1 MALCM
6 AERRQV
12 RCDYTK
18 FILESLIEANLKNS
32 AKNKLYMNAGPM
44 LTRVAYQALVMIKD
58 LPVASSQASLI
69 QQAKY
74 VSKAVR
80 TTSSAASSRSTRLKK
95 SSSEEERTDT
105 DKEQDS
111 QEFAQEDVRKEVDAV
126 GPSEYERSDEEDT
139 STPLEKRSQKP
150 RSREQVLMDE
160 AMARVE
166 ARRKELADARA
177 AKTAKS
183 ARPMTMEE
191 ARKIRIEK
199 AKAIQKKRRRI
210 EEVKKAQEEAEA
222 AQAARTQEKELAR
235 EKIKEA
241 LSRKAKEP
249 VLEPTQGS
257 PKRPR
262 QEEEEEL
269 EHIQADP
276 IPPSPIS
283 IPPAP
288 PSSPIIPFSLAST
301 PQTPPSPSPLDIPKS
316 PPAPTSP
323 QQQPFFAEPFETP
336 TSLPEETAQPMDK
349 IEEEKQTD
357 GEQHQPTDVDVPIL
371 IIQEDEPTN
380 EEAIQEVKSFFL
392 KIQAEECFEFVKLQ
406 FRFLVMLCTLR
417 LETEI
422 TGSRSVTGLDSG
434 SGFLFCICCDWLV
447 SGYWLFSG
455 FLDCYWLVSGFLD
468 CDWTGYWLVGLVTGS
483 GSGPRLVSP
492 ITGMVSSSG
501 SGPALAYGL
510 EGQRDLSRVGDNEAA
525 KPNKEDGYE
534 SRSGSDNLEG
544 ASGDEQDPEHAR
556 PNKKRY
562 HRHAP
567 AVIQELEAFFKEC
580 PHPDEKQRQD
590 LSRRLNLHTRQVKF
604 WFQNRRTQMKAQQ
617 ERHENNILRQE
628 NERLRAENFTIRE
641 AMRNASCPTCGGPT
655 AIEMSLEEQQI
666 RFENARMREELERLY
681 SMNGRLYG
689 PRLLTGA
696 SPTAT
701 VPYATPPTHEA
712 TLGMFQSRELQ
723 LSAMSGFA
731 ENRERARPLTSLE
744 KNMITELAVVAM
756 EEFMKMVHASQPL
769 WVPAP
774 ELGCE
779 TRETLDFS
787 EYLNQFPRGIG
798 PKPEGY
804 RSEAT
809 REMGVV
815 VADAHS
821 IVESFLDVTRWIEF
835 FPCIVSRAE
844 VGAVISAGTPVSRN
858 GALQLMFAELQV
870 PSPLV
875 PTRQLYFLRYC
886 KMFTE
891 GMWAVVD
898 VSVDN
903 LRGDSPSITNKYRR
917 RPSGCL
923 IQQLPSGFSKVSWV
937 EHSEFDDS
945 TIHQLYRP
953 LVVTGMAF
961 GAHRW
966 VSTLRRQCERRT
978 MMMPNLLTA
987 RGLSPE
993 DVRNLGLFKLAQR
1006 MTTQL
1011 CSNVSSSSTWTT
1023 LSGNNGEEEVRVLT
1037 RESSSENPYEPSGMV
1052 LSAATSIWLPV
1063 SPQQV
1068 FDFLI
1073 SPTAR
1078 SKWDVLSLNG
1088 CMEELVS
1095 VSKGSDPG
1103 NYVSLL
1109 QQPGKGSAGNML
1121 IFQECCSDASGSS
1134 FVYAPVDATHMET
1147 VMTSPADAS
1156 IASVPIL
1163 PSGFVIL
1170 PDGRGSSGLHGGS
1183 SGLHGAGATEDR
1195 FSGGS
1200 YAGGS
1205 LVTIAF
1211 QILVNSMP
1219 KSKLTLESINTVNTL
1234 ICNTIRNIKAALL
1247 GDDISTTLDI
1257 KP

>member
-1 MALCM
+1 MNLGDFGIAGTHHNGGLSVKSFL
-6 AERRQV
+6 ASGSRAY
-12 RCDYTK
+12 CDT
-18 FILESLIEANLKNS
+18 
-32 AKNKLYMNAGPM
+32 
-44 LTRVAYQALVMIKD
+44 V
-58 LPVASSQASLI
+58 
-69 QQAKY
+69 
-74 VSKAVR
+74 
-80 TTSSAASSRSTRLKK
+80 
-95 SSSEEERTDT
+95 
-105 DKEQDS
+105 
-111 QEFAQEDVRKEVDAV
+111 
-126 GPSEYERSDEEDT
+126 
-139 STPLEKRSQKP
+139 
-150 RSREQVLMDE
+150 
-160 AMARVE
+160 
-166 ARRKELADARA
+166 
-177 AKTAKS
+177 
-183 ARPMTMEE
+183 TMP
-191 ARKIRIEK
+191 I
-199 AKAIQKKRRRI
+199 
-210 EEVKKAQEEAEA
+210 
-222 AQAARTQEKELAR
+222 
-235 EKIKEA
+235 
-241 LSRKAKEP
+241 
-249 VLEPTQGS
+249 GS
-257 PKRPR
+257 
-262 QEEEEEL
+262 
-269 EHIQADP
+269 I
-276 IPPSPIS
+276 
-283 IPPAP
+283 AP
-288 PSSPIIPFSLAST
+288 PSI
-301 PQTPPSPSPLDIPKS
+301 
-316 PPAPTSP
+316 
-323 QQQPFFAEPFETP
+323 
-336 TSLPEETAQPMDK
+336 
-349 IEEEKQTD
+349 
-357 GEQHQPTDVDVPIL
+357 
-371 IIQEDEPTN
+371 
-380 EEAIQEVKSFFL
+380 
-392 KIQAEECFEFVKLQ
+392 
-406 FRFLVMLCTLR
+406 
-417 LETEI
+417 
-422 TGSRSVTGLDSG
+422 
-434 SGFLFCICCDWLV
+434 
-447 SGYWLFSG
+447 
-455 FLDCYWLVSGFLD
+455 
-468 CDWTGYWLVGLVTGS
+468 
-483 GSGPRLVSP
+483 
-492 ITGMVSSSG
+492 
-501 SGPALAYGL
+501 SGPASLLSRQACSTIYTASGLSLALAHGL
-510 EGQRDLSRVGDNEAA
+510 EGQRDLSRVGDNDAV

-580 PHPDEKQRQD
+580 PHPDEKQRQE

-681 SMNGRLYG
+681 SMNGRFYG
-689 PRLLTGA
+689 ARLPTGA

-701 VPYATPPTHEA
+701 VPYVTPPPTQEA
-712 TLGMFQSRELQ
+712 TLDMFQSRELQ
-723 LSAMSGFA
+723 LSALSGCA
-731 ENRERARPLTSLE
+731 ENRKRARPLTSLE

-774 ELGCE
+774 ELRCG

-809 REMGVV
+809 RETGVV

-886 KMFTE
+886 KMFAE

-903 LRGDSPSITNKYRR
+903 LRGDSPSIINKYRR

-953 LVVTGMAF
+953 LVVSGMAF

-978 MMMPNLLTA
+978 ATMPNLLTA

-1103 NYVSLL
+1103 NYISLL
-1109 QQPGKGSAGNML
+1109 QPGKGSAGNML

-1170 PDGRGSSGLHGGS
+1170 PDGRGSSGIC
-1183 SGLHGAGATEDR
+1183 GAGVTEDR
-1195 FSGGS
+1195 FGGNS

-1234 ICNTIRNIKAALL
+1234 ICNTIRNIKAALS

>member
-1 MALCM
+1 MPIGSIAPPN
-6 AERRQV
+6 AI
-12 RCDYTK
+12 TGPA
-18 FILESLIEANLKNS
+18 SL
-32 AKNKLYMNAGPM
+32 
-44 LTRVAYQALVMIKD
+44 LTRQARNSIYT
-58 LPVASSQASLI
+58 ASGL
-69 QQAKY
+69 
-74 VSKAVR
+74 
-80 TTSSAASSRSTRLKK
+80 
-95 SSSEEERTDT
+95 
-105 DKEQDS
+105 
-111 QEFAQEDVRKEVDAV
+111 
-126 GPSEYERSDEEDT
+126 
-139 STPLEKRSQKP
+139 
-150 RSREQVLMDE
+150 
-160 AMARVE
+160 
-166 ARRKELADARA
+166 
-177 AKTAKS
+177 
-183 ARPMTMEE
+183 
-191 ARKIRIEK
+191 
-199 AKAIQKKRRRI
+199 
-210 EEVKKAQEEAEA
+210 
-222 AQAARTQEKELAR
+222 
-235 EKIKEA
+235 
-241 LSRKAKEP
+241 
-249 VLEPTQGS
+249 
-257 PKRPR
+257 
-262 QEEEEEL
+262 
-269 EHIQADP
+269 
-276 IPPSPIS
+276 
-283 IPPAP
+283 
-288 PSSPIIPFSLAST
+288 SLA
-301 PQTPPSPSPLDIPKS
+301 
-316 PPAPTSP
+316 
-323 QQQPFFAEPFETP
+323 
-336 TSLPEETAQPMDK
+336 
-349 IEEEKQTD
+349 
-357 GEQHQPTDVDVPIL
+357 
-371 IIQEDEPTN
+371 
-380 EEAIQEVKSFFL
+380 
-392 KIQAEECFEFVKLQ
+392 
-406 FRFLVMLCTLR
+406 
-417 LETEI
+417 
-422 TGSRSVTGLDSG
+422 
-434 SGFLFCICCDWLV
+434 
-447 SGYWLFSG
+447 
-455 FLDCYWLVSGFLD
+455 
-468 CDWTGYWLVGLVTGS
+468 
-483 GSGPRLVSP
+483 
-492 ITGMVSSSG
+492 
-501 SGPALAYGL
+501 LAHGL
-510 EGQRDLSRVGDNEAA
+510 EGQRDLSRVGDNEAV
-525 KPNKEDGYE
+525 KPNKEEGYE

-580 PHPDEKQRQD
+580 PHPDEKQRQE

-617 ERHENNILRQE
+617 ERHENNVLRQE

-666 RFENARMREELERLY
+666 RFENSRMREELERLY

-689 PRLLTGA
+689 ARLPTG
-696 SPTAT
+696 SPTAV
-701 VPYATPPTHEA
+701 VPYVTPATTTHHDA

-723 LSAMSGFA
+723 IAALNGCA
-731 ENRERARPLTSLE
+731 ESRERAKPLTSLE

-774 ELGCE
+774 ELSCG

-809 REMGVV
+809 RETGVV

-821 IVESFLDVTRWIEF
+821 IVESFLDVTRWMDL

-886 KMFTE
+886 KMFGE

-923 IQQLPSGFSKVSWV
+923 IQQLPSGYSKVSWV

-945 TIHQLYRP
+945 TVHQLYRP

-966 VSTLRRQCERRT
+966 VSTLRRQCDRRT
-978 MMMPNLLTA
+978 VMMPTLLSA
-987 RGLSPE
+987 RGLSAE
-993 DVRNLGLFKLAQR
+993 DLRNLGLLKLAQR

-1063 SPQQV
+1063 SPQHV

-1073 SPTAR
+1073 NPTAR

-1103 NYVSLL
+1103 NFISLL
-1109 QQPGKGSAGNML
+1109 QLGKGSAGNML
-1121 IFQECCSDASGSS
+1121 IFQECCCDSSGSS
-1134 FVYAPVDATHMET
+1134 FVYAPVDAAHMET
-1147 VMTSPADAS
+1147 VMASPADAS

-1170 PDGRGSSGLHGGS
+1170 PDGRGAGGLR
-1183 SGLHGAGATEDR
+1183 GASLTEDR
-1195 FSGGS
+1195 FG
-1200 YAGGS
+1200 GGS

-1219 KSKLTLESINTVNTL
+1219 KSKLTLESINNVNTL
-1234 ICNTIRNIKAALL
+1234 ICSTIRNIKAALS